1 VKARR
6 SVYVLLGLTVITLSA
21 ATIALL
27 DWSLPPN
34 SRAAGKMATTLTPR
48 SVPRFKPPSATV
60 RGSGGQT
67 DRPGGPP
74 APLTAN
80 AAGSPL
86 PVTVPSTLPPE
97 QEVTPHVPPVPL
109 APVPAPAAAPPRP
122 VVAAETSVVDPC
134 PAAIAA
140 VEARGLYPAPG
151 FSVTCPGYALGHE
164 GMTCLNVP
172 GVCAGAREIVIHYP
186 EAFVVANE
194 FENSRILSGMPARC
208 HTIDCGSIAYGY

>member
-6 SVYVLLGLTVITLSA
+6 SIFVLLGLTVVTLSA

-27 DWSLPPN
+27 DWSLPAG
-34 SRAAGKMATTLTPR
+34 SRAAGKVATTL
-48 SVPRFKPPSATV
+48 PPGAAVS
-60 RGSGGQT
+60 RSGGRT
-67 DRPGGPP
+67 DRAGGSPH

-86 PVTVPSTLPPE
+86 PVTVPSTLPPAAD
-97 QEVTPHVPPVPL
+97 VTPHAPPMPL
-109 APVPAPAAAPPRP
+109 AAAPAPAATAAPPRP
-122 VVAAETSVVDPC
+122 VVAAETSLVDPC

-140 VEARGLYPAPG
+140 VEARGLYPAPR

-172 GVCAGAREIVIHYP
+172 GVCPGGREIVIHYP

-208 HTIDCGSIAYGY
+208 HTIDCGSIAYGF

>member
-1 VKARR
+1 MKARG
-6 SVYVLLGLTVITLSA
+6 SIFVLLGLTVVALSV

-27 DWSLPPN
+27 DWPVPSG
-34 SRAAGKMATTLTPR
+34 SRAAGKMETILRPR
-48 SVPRFKPPSATV
+48 SVPRSRPPSATV
-60 RGSGGQT
+60 SRSGGRT
-67 DRPGGPP
+67 DRAGGPS
-74 APLTAN
+74 APLTGN
-80 AAGSPL
+80 AAGSLL
-86 PVTVPSTLPPE
+86 PVTVPSALPPAT
-97 QEVTPHVPPVPL
+97 EVTPHVPPVP
-109 APVPAPAAAPPRP
+109 PAPAPAATAAPPRP
-122 VVAAETSVVDPC
+122 VVAAETSLVDPC